1 VFKKD
6 EETQLTLTPNLE
18 SSSADDFVIISS
30 PAFDM
35 QYEISPGYGFD
46 PFMQETLTTQPCAA
60 IIISWKKLRRTYGAL
75 MLTSIK

>member
-1 VFKKD
+1 MFKKD

-35 QYEISPGYGFD
+35 QYEMSPGYGFD

-60 IIISWKKLRRTYGAL
+60 IIIS
-75 MLTSIK
+75 